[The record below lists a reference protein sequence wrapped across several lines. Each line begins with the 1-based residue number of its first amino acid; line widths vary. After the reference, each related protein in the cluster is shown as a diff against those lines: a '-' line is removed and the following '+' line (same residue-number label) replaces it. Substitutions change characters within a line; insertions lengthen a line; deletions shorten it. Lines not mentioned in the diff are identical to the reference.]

1 MKDSLFIHS
10 RKALLAMG
18 LVSALSLAAC
28 SGDDR
33 AGQMSDDMA
42 ADAPKES
49 ENLGAAVSDTGI
61 TAKVKARLASD
72 QRTQGKGVSVQTNNG
87 VVTLSGQ
94 VATVDVSEAAEEL
107 ARNVPDVKGIDNR
120 IQAPSTIDE
129 LGDRAENAA
138 DQAGTAMSDAMIT
151 TKVKAKLAA
160 DDMVKA
166 MDIDVDTESA
176 EVSLSGTV
184 ASDTVRDRAV
194 ELAESVDGVASVD
207 ADGLM
212 VK

>member
-1 MKDSLFIHS
+1 
-10 RKALLAMG
+10 
-18 LVSALSLAAC
+18 
-28 SGDDR
+28 
-33 AGQMSDDMA
+33 
-42 ADAPKES
+42 
-49 ENLGAAVSDTGI
+49 
-61 TAKVKARLASD
+61 
-72 QRTQGKGVSVQTNNG
+72 
-87 VVTLSGQ
+87 
-94 VATVDVSEAAEEL
+94 
-107 ARNVPDVKGIDNR
+107 
-120 IQAPSTIDE
+120 
-129 LGDRAENAA
+129 
-138 DQAGTAMSDAMIT
+138 MSDAMIT

>member
-1 MKDSLFIHS
+1 
-10 RKALLAMG
+10 
-18 LVSALSLAAC
+18 
-28 SGDDR
+28 
-33 AGQMSDDMA
+33 
-42 ADAPKES
+42 
-49 ENLGAAVSDTGI
+49 
-61 TAKVKARLASD
+61 
-72 QRTQGKGVSVQTNNG
+72 VQTNNG

-107 ARNVPDVKGIDNR
+107 ARNVPDVKGIDNQ

>member
-1 MKDSLFIHS
+1 
-10 RKALLAMG
+10 
-18 LVSALSLAAC
+18 
-28 SGDDR
+28 
-33 AGQMSDDMA
+33 MSDDMA